1 MGNRTYKIAVIQLN
15 LNDKPEN
22 NLKKCLSWVKEAAK
36 KGAEVISLPELY
48 SSHYFCQSE
57 DTDNFSLAEPLYS
70 TSFKAFS
77 ALAKELGVVII
88 VPFFE
93 KRMSGIYHNSAY
105 ILDTDGSEAG
115 LYRKMHIPDDP
126 HFYEKFYFA
135 PGDLGFKSNTT
146 KKGNVGVLICWD
158 QWFPEAARLTALK
171 GADVLFYPTAIGWHP
186 KEKEEYGVNQ
196 YGAWMNV
203 MKGHAVANGV
213 YVAAANRIGLE
224 KYLPNTDGLE
234 FWGASF
240 IAGPQGEILAQAS
253 HDKEEILIA
262 EVDLDLQENVRQ
274 NWPFFRDRRIDAF
287 GDITKRAID

>member
-1 MGNRTYKIAVIQLN
+1 MRTKKYKICVIQLN

-22 NLKKCLSWVKEAAK
+22 NLKKCLHWVREAAK

-57 DTDNFSLAEPLYS
+57 DVDNFKYAEPLYS
-70 TSFKAFS
+70 TSFNAFS

-105 ILDTDGSEAG
+105 ILDSDGSEAG

-126 HFYEKFYFA
+126 HFYEKFYFT
-135 PGDLGFKSNTT
+135 PGDIGYKAFPTN
-146 KKGNVGVLICWD
+146 KGKIGTLICWD
-158 QWFPEAARLTALK
+158 QWYPEAARLTALQ
-171 GADVLFYPTAIGWHP
+171 GAEVLFYPTAIGWHP
-186 KEKEEYGVNQ
+186 LEKEQYGVNQ
-196 YGAWMNV
+196 FGAWMNV

-224 KYLPNTDGLE
+224 KYLPNTHGIQ

-262 EVDLDLQENVRQ
+262 EVDLDLQEDVRQ
-274 NWPFFRDRRIDAF
+274 NWPFFRDRRIDSYSE
-287 GDITKRAID
+287 ITKRAID